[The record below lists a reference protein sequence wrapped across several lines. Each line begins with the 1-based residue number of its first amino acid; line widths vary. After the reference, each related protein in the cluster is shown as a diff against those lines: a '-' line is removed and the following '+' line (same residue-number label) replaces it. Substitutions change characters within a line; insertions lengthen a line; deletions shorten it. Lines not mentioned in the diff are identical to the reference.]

1 MPNVPVEMPS
11 EKTLALQN
19 NISMLGLKNPFIA
32 ETLEG
37 ATNLCPEFEARDF
50 IVATTFKKSNDPGL
64 HNGENF
70 SASSS
75 PIQLDLEYSGTVNTK
90 ELCCFIESQNV
101 LYLRGN
107 GESSTIKA

>member
-1 MPNVPVEMPS
+1 MPGQ
-11 EKTLALQN
+11 KTLALQN
-19 NISMLGLKNPFIA
+19 RISMLGLKNPFVG

-37 ATNLCPEFEARDF
+37 ASYLCSEFEARDF
-50 IVATTFKKSNDPGL
+50 IVATTFKKTNDPGL
-64 HNGENF
+64 HNGSNF

-75 PIQLDLEYSGTVNTK
+75 PIQLDLEFSGTVITK

-107 GESSTIKA
+107 GESFTIKA